1 MNLFKLVG
9 SIFVDNSAA
18 NESISKTDDKASGL
32 GNTLSKG
39 IKTVAA
45 WGTAIASAAVIAGTA
60 IYSSATSAA
69 AAADNIDKMSQKIGI
84 SREAYQELD
93 FICSQSGMSVDTLQ
107 NGVKSLTA
115 AMDGARD
122 GTASNVEQFERLG
135 VAVTNADGSFRSQ
148 EDVLFDTLMAL
159 QGVSDQTEKARLATE
174 LFGKS
179 GTELMPLLNGEAGSI
194 EEMKQQAHDLGL
206 VLSDELID
214 NGVNLTDSLDQ
225 TKRAFQSI
233 AVNLG
238 GSFMPIVEQISD
250 YIQEFVPTLQDM
262 IAGLS
267 PTLTSLFEGILPSL
281 MMIISSVFPQLIDL
295 ANVMIPIFNDIVSS
309 TLPVIVQLISMFLPA
324 LTQIIGDILP
334 VALELLK
341 PLMGL
346 LDPMMALLEP
356 LVQIIVA
363 LSGPLASL
371 LTLQLQPLIDLT
383 TYVLENILPPVT
395 DALIWLADIISTY
408 VSPAISDGLDS
419 NMAVM
424 MSFFEQF
431 TILIDG
437 IVQLVSG
444 SLDIIM
450 GIVDMFIALMAGDFN
465 SAGEALNQIVSG
477 IGDVIVGI
485 VKAALFNV
493 IFVIQKEM
501 EGINSFFSTWG
512 EKIGS
517 FFTNLWDKSINDA
530 KIKLNFLK
538 DSIKNILES
547 ASEVVKSIV
556 EKMKG
561 FFNFTFNVPYMKL
574 PHFKITPNGWKL
586 ADLLEGEIPTLGID
600 WYAKAM
606 DQGMIMTRPTVFGVN
621 GNQLMAGGEAGS
633 ETVVGTES
641 LMNMIQNAVSS
652 NNSDAPTKYQL
663 DEVIRLIIQFIQV
676 LSNICIVLDTGELVG
691 AISGPI
697 NERLGDYQLNEY
709 RFV

>member
-18 NESISKTDDKASGL
+18 NDSISKTDEKASGL

-45 WGTAIASAAVIAGTA
+45 WGTAIASAAVVAGTA

-122 GTASNVEQFERLG
+122 GTVSNVEQFERLG

-148 EDVLFDTLMAL
+148 EEVLFDTLTAL

-267 PTLTSLFEGILPSL
+267 PTLTNLFEGMLPSL
-281 MMIISSVFPQLIDL
+281 MMIITSVFPQLVDL
-295 ANVMIPIFNDIVSS
+295 VNVLIPIFNDIISV

-324 LTQIIGDILP
+324 ITEIISTVLP
-334 VALELLK
+334 RALE
-341 PLMGL
+341 
-346 LDPMMALLEP
+346 
-356 LVQIIVA
+356 I
-363 LSGPLASL
+363 
-371 LTLQLQPLIDLT
+371 LQPLLDLMSPILDLLQPILDIIVSLIGPLTSLLIVMLEPVIDLT
-383 TYVLENILPPVT
+383 VYLIESILPQLT
-395 DALIWLADIISTY
+395 ETLTWLAAFIESIAPDIESFINSTEGIITTFFSQFKILADGVVTFIS
-408 VSPAISDGLDS
+408 
-419 NMAVM
+419 
-424 MSFFEQF
+424 
-431 TILIDG
+431 G
-437 IVQLVSG
+437 I
-444 SLDIIM
+444 LDIIM
-450 GIVDMFIALMAGDFN
+450 GTVNFYI
-465 SAGEALNQIVSG
+465 
-477 IGDVIVGI
+477 
-485 VKAALFNV
+485 ALFNGDFESAGQALLQILEGLGNMILGLIEAAFFNV
-493 IFVIQKEM
+493 IASIM
-501 EGINSFFSTWG
+501 NGCAGIGEFFNNWGSKISNFFS
-512 EKIGS
+512 
-517 FFTNLWDKSINDA
+517 NLWNNSIETA
-530 KIKLNFLK
+530 RTRIEFLK
-538 DSIKNILES
+538 NTITNILSS
-547 ASEVVKSIV
+547 AADLVGGIV
-556 EKMKG
+556 ERMKG
-561 FFNFTFNVPYMKL
+561 FFNFEFQIPSIKM
-574 PHFKITPNGWKL
+574 PHFNINPTGWNLSK
-586 ADLLEGEIPTLGID
+586 LLEGQIPKLGIE

-606 DQGMIMTRPTVFGVN
+606 DDGMIMNRPTVFGIN
-621 GNQLMAGGEAGS
+621 GNRLMAGGEAGS
-633 ETVVGTES
+633 ETIIGTES
-641 LMNMIQNAVSS
+641 LMNKIQNAVSS
-652 NNSDAPTKYQL
+652 SNSDAPTKYQL
-663 DEVIRLIIQFIQV
+663 DEVIQLIIQFINV
-676 LSNICIVLDTGELVG
+676 LSNLCIVLDTGELVG

-709 RFV
+709 RLV

>member
-18 NESISKTDDKASGL
+18 NDSISKTDEKASGL

-45 WGTAIASAAVIAGTA
+45 WGTAIASAAVVAGTA

-122 GTASNVEQFERLG
+122 GTVSNVEQFERLG

-148 EDVLFDTLMAL
+148 EEVLFDTLTAL

-267 PTLTSLFEGILPSL
+267 PTLTNLFEGMLPSL
-281 MMIISSVFPQLIDL
+281 MMIITSVFPQLVDL
-295 ANVMIPIFNDIVSS
+295 VNVLIPIFNDIISA

-324 LTQIIGDILP
+324 ITEIISTVLP
-334 VALELLK
+334 RALE
-341 PLMGL
+341 
-346 LDPMMALLEP
+346 
-356 LVQIIVA
+356 I
-363 LSGPLASL
+363 
-371 LTLQLQPLIDLT
+371 LQPLLDLMSPILDLLQPILDIIVSLMGPLTSLLIVMLEPVIDLIV
-383 TYVLENILPPVT
+383 YLIESILPKLT
-395 DALIWLADIISTY
+395 ETLTWLAEFIESIAPDIESFINSTEE
-408 VSPAISDGLDS
+408 IITT
-419 NMAVM
+419 
-424 MSFFEQF
+424 FFSQF
-431 TILIDG
+431 KILIDG
-437 IVQLVSG
+437 VVTFISG
-444 SLDIIM
+444 ILDIIM
-450 GIVDMFIALMAGDFN
+450 GTVNFYI
-465 SAGEALNQIVSG
+465 
-477 IGDVIVGI
+477 
-485 VKAALFNV
+485 ALFNGDFEAAGQALLQ
-493 IFVIQKEM
+493 IL
-501 EGINSFFSTWG
+501 EGLWNIIKGLIEAAFFNIIASIMNGCDGILEFFNNWGSKISNFFS
-512 EKIGS
+512 
-517 FFTNLWDKSINDA
+517 NLWNSSIETA
-530 KIKLNFLK
+530 RTRIEFLK
-538 DSIKNILES
+538 NTITILLSS
-547 ASEVVKSIV
+547 AADLVGGIV
-556 EKMKG
+556 ERMKG
-561 FFNFTFNVPYMKL
+561 FFDFEFKIPSIKM
-574 PHFKITPNGWKL
+574 PHFNINPTGWNISK
-586 ADLLEGEIPTLGID
+586 LLEGQIPKLGIE

-606 DQGMIMTRPTVFGVN
+606 DDGMIMNRPTVFGIN
-621 GNQLMAGGEAGS
+621 GNRLMAGGEAGS
-633 ETVVGTES
+633 ETVVGTTS
-641 LMNMIQNAVSS
+641 LMEMIQTAVDSRLEGYMS
-652 NNSDAPTKYQL
+652 RVIELLIQIINLIQSGNGDIILPVYIGTDMI
-663 DEVIRLIIQFIQV
+663 DERIIRASELQA
-676 LSNICIVLDTGELVG
+676 LRTGG
-691 AISGPI
+691 
-697 NERLGDYQLNEY
+697 R
-709 RFV
+709 

>member
-18 NESISKTDDKASGL
+18 NDSISKTDEKASGL
-32 GNTLSKG
+32 GNTLAKG

-45 WGTAIASAAVIAGTA
+45 WGTAIASAAIVAGTA

-148 EDVLFDTLMAL
+148 EEVLFDTLTAL

-233 AVNLG
+233 AINLG
-238 GSFMPIVEQISD
+238 SSFMPIVEQISD
-250 YIQEFVPTLQDM
+250 YIQEFIPTINDM
-262 IAGLS
+262 ITELS
-267 PTLTSLFEGILPSL
+267 PTLTSLFEGMIPSL

-295 ANVMIPIFNDIVSS
+295 VNVLIPIFNDIISA

-324 LTQIIGDILP
+324 ITEIISTVLP
-334 VALELLK
+334 RALE
-341 PLMGL
+341 
-346 LDPMMALLEP
+346 
-356 LVQIIVA
+356 I
-363 LSGPLASL
+363 
-371 LTLQLQPLIDLT
+371 LQPLLDLMSPILDLLQPILDIIVSLMGPLTSLLIVMLEPVIDLIV
-383 TYVLENILPPVT
+383 YLIESILPKLT
-395 DALIWLADIISTY
+395 ETLTWLAEFIESIAPDIESFINSTEE
-408 VSPAISDGLDS
+408 IITT
-419 NMAVM
+419 
-424 MSFFEQF
+424 FFSQF
-431 TILIDG
+431 KILIDG
-437 IVQLVSG
+437 VVTFISG
-444 SLDIIM
+444 ILDIIM
-450 GIVDMFIALMAGDFN
+450 GTVNFYI
-465 SAGEALNQIVSG
+465 
-477 IGDVIVGI
+477 
-485 VKAALFNV
+485 ALFNGDFEAAGQALLQ
-493 IFVIQKEM
+493 IL
-501 EGINSFFSTWG
+501 EGLWNMIKGLIEAAFFNIIASIMNGCDGILEFFNNWGSKISNFFS
-512 EKIGS
+512 
-517 FFTNLWDKSINDA
+517 NLWNSSIETA
-530 KIKLNFLK
+530 RTRIEFLK
-538 DSIKNILES
+538 NTITIILSS
-547 ASEVVKSIV
+547 AADLVGGIV
-556 EKMKG
+556 ERMKG
-561 FFNFTFNVPYMKL
+561 FFDFEFKIPSIKM
-574 PHFKITPNGWKL
+574 PHFNINPTGWNLSK
-586 ADLLEGEIPTLGID
+586 LLEGQIPKLGIE

-606 DQGMIMTRPTVFGVN
+606 DDGMIMNRPTVFGIN
-621 GNQLMAGGEAGS
+621 GNRLMAGGEAGS
-633 ETVVGTES
+633 ETVIGTES
-641 LMNMIQNAVSS
+641 LMNKIKNAVSS
-652 NNSDAPTKYQL
+652 SNSDAPTKYQL
-663 DEVIRLIIQFIQV
+663 DEVIQLIIQFINV
-676 LSNICIVLDTGELVG
+676 ISNLCIVLDTGELVG

-709 RFV
+709 RLV